1 MNQKLILELLKLAL
15 LNDKEDFIKQ
25 ENKTEDIGNISLV
38 GDYVI
43 VRTYSA
49 GVWAGVL
56 KEKVKNEVYLTNARR
71 LYRWSN
77 IEGISLSG
85 VSLNGLKNEESQI
98 CAPVNIVWLEAIEII
113 PCTDKA
119 KQTIINQPIFTNK

>member
-1 MNQKLILELLKLAL
+1 MNQKLILELLKFAL

-25 ENKTEDIGNISLV
+25 ENKTQDIGNISLV

-56 KEKVKNEVYLTNARR
+56 REKVKNEVYLANARR

-85 VSLNGLKNEESQI
+85 VSLNGLKTEESQI

-119 KQTIINQPIFTNK
+119 KEIIINQPICTNK

>member
-25 ENKTEDIGNISLV
+25 ENKTQDIDNISLV

-56 KEKVKNEVYLTNARR
+56 REKVKNEVYLANARR

-85 VSLNGLKNEESQI
+85 VSLNGLKTEESQI

-113 PCTDKA
+113 LCTDKA
-119 KQTIINQPIFTNK
+119 KEIIINQPICTNK

>member
-1 MNQKLILELLKLAL
+1 MNQKFILEILKLAL

-25 ENKTEDIGNISLV
+25 ENKTQDIGNISLV

-56 KEKVKNEVYLTNARR
+56 REKVKNEVYLANARR

-85 VSLNGLKNEESQI
+85 VSLNGLKTEESQI

-119 KQTIINQPIFTNK
+119 KEIIINQPICTNK

>member
-119 KQTIINQPIFTNK
+119 KETIINQPIFTNK

>member
-1 MNQKLILELLKLAL
+1 
-15 LNDKEDFIKQ
+15 
-25 ENKTEDIGNISLV
+25 LV

-56 KEKVKNEVYLTNARR
+56 REKVKNEVYLANARR

-77 IEGISLSG
+77 IDGISLSG
-85 VSLNGLKNEESQI
+85 ISLNGLKTEESQT

-119 KQTIINQPIFTNK
+119 KETIINQPIFTNK